1 MLLVY
6 TLYFKENEVIIIEE
20 QYISYD
26 DRRNL
31 VNEVLEL
38 AKQDKLNNQQKKQ
51 LHDIVMDISGTDTQ
65 KQRFLLFYN
74 LEEQQDKKYRW
85 CDLQKRYNC
94 TYNAIKSSVNR
105 IAFKLMRANVD
116 KILMLK
122 RMLE

>member
-1 MLLVY
+1 
-6 TLYFKENEVIIIEE
+6 
-20 QYISYD
+20 
-26 DRRNL
+26 
-31 VNEVLEL
+31 
-38 AKQDKLNNQQKKQ
+38 
-51 LHDIVMDISGTDTQ
+51 MDISGTDTQ

-105 IAFKLMRANVD
+105 IAFKLMRADVD

>member
-105 IAFKLMRANVD
+105 IAFKLMRADVD

-122 RMLE
+122 RML

>member
-105 IAFKLMRANVD
+105 IAFKLMRADVD

>member
-85 CDLQKRYNC
+85 CDLQKRYIC

-105 IAFKLMRANVD
+105 IAFKLMRADVD